1 MTCRRWPLLSNWA
14 LLGALV
20 AGPGCAATSGA
31 QPFLGRWDAHLVSQG
46 RSVPTW
52 FEIRED
58 AGRIRI
64 RMVGRWGHARE
75 LSGVSLQDGQLR
87 FTSPREEEGGQR
99 SGMAFFLQREE
110 DALTGVVEGPD
121 AARWTIRAT
130 RAPSLRRE
138 RAPQWGPAV
147 ELFSGEDLSR
157 WEPLDPAAPGW
168 RVVEGTLLSP
178 GHGTE
183 LRTRAVFG
191 DFQLHLEFFCNR
203 GANSGVYLRGRYEV
217 QIEDDAEPEGPD
229 RRTGAV
235 YGFLAPGTPA
245 GKIAGAWHA
254 LDVTLVGRTVTIAL
268 DGRTLVDRGEIPG
281 ITGGALDSDEG
292 APGPVILQGSEAG
305 HVHFRALRI
314 AAAAGEGE
322 MP

>member
-217 QIEDDAEPEGPD
+217 QIEDDEQPEGPD
-229 RRTGAV
+229 MRTGAV
-235 YGFLAPGTPA
+235 YGFLAPSRPPRS
-245 GKIAGAWHA
+245 IAGAWHRY
-254 LDVTLVGRTVTIAL
+254 DITLVGRTVTVAL
-268 DGRTLVDRGEIPG
+268 DGEVLLDRQEIPG
-281 ITGGALDSDEG
+281 ITGGALDADEDL
-292 APGPVILQGSEAG
+292 PGPILLQGSEAG
-305 HVHFRALRI
+305 HVAFRNIRITPALP
-314 AAAAGEGE
+314 AAGT
-322 MP
+322 P